1 MEHAILIT
9 IVSAK
14 RLLRTLPIIGCGVAL
29 AACAMNPA
37 DARSST
43 PERTA
48 EAEQVCRTQ
57 MGLTPSNTD
66 YDMCQ
71 LSLLQTMASLDQA
84 SLVQRDRQ
92 ACMQR
97 GLTPNTREFA
107 MCVVDAEHPASN

>member
-14 RLLRTLPIIGCGVAL
+14 RLLRALPVIGCSLAL
-29 AACAMNPA
+29 TACAMNPA

-43 PERTA
+43 PGRTA
-48 EAEQVCRTQ
+48 EAGQICQTS
-57 MGLTPSNTD
+57 MGLSPSNTD

-71 LSLLQTMASLDQA
+71 LSLLQTMANLDQA
-84 SLVQRDRQ
+84 SLVERDRQ
-92 ACMQR
+92 ACMQH

-107 MCVVDAEHPASN
+107 LCVVDAEHPTSN